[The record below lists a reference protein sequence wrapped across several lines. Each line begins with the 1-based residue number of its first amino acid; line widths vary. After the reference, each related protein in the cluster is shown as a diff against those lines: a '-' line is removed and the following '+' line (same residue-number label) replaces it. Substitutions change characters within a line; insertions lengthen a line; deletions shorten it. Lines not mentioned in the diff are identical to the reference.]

1 MLWYNKETGA
11 LQSVCPAGSVAS
23 AAYMKENYPEWEQV
37 EDSFVPPVVE
47 KEQTKEEKLQ
57 EIETQYAT
65 LLEGYKNNLLTLTLL
80 GRDTTKIKERYQAVF
95 KEYTAAKKEV
105 MA

>member
-47 KEQTKEEKLQ
+47 KEKTREEKLQ
-57 EIETQYAT
+57 EIEDTYSDI
-65 LLEGYKNNLLTLTLL
+65 LERYKNNLLTQTLL
-80 GRDTTKIKERYQAVF
+80 GRDTTKIKERYQEAF
-95 KEYTAAKKEV
+95 KEYTAKKKEV